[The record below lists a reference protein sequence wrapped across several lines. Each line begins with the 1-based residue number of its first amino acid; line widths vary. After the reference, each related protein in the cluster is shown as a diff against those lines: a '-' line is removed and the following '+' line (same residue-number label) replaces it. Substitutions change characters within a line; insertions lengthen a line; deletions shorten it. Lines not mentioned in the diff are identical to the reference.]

1 MISIIVA
8 AILGIVQGFT
18 EVFPISSSLHG
29 YVVIEFLN
37 KLLLTQITNGKFL
50 VSLSNC
56 TGITGPTE
64 ISSVYKNGMDV
75 VLHVGSLLAIM
86 IFFRNDVVR
95 MICEFLKFLKYIA
108 GSLVKSL
115 VMHQAK
121 SQVSSEANSQI
132 NHRVRSETKP
142 QINYK
147 VSELIQPQTKM
158 NFIHVIVFTVPI
170 CFVTFCTQFVFFDY
184 SVYAGVLSI
193 FSAIVLYLVNKYAVS
208 VSNLNLNFADLEE
221 KQAQQASRARIIQK
235 LQNGDAL
242 TLKSCFI
249 VGFIQ
254 SFAIFPGMS
263 RFGLCLIG
271 FRLLKFSLNRA
282 VRYSLMFS
290 MPIIFGSMIFKI
302 KYILSISVLEIA
314 TGVFFSFLFTS
325 ISLPLA
331 IRLLSKNRFMI
342 FLTLYRIVLGL
353 GILYFM

>member
-1 MISIIVA
+1 LISIIIA

-29 YVVIEFLN
+29 YVVIELLN
-37 KLLLTQITNGKFL
+37 KLILTQVTDGKCL
-50 VSLSNC
+50 ASLSGC
-56 TGITGPTE
+56 IGIAGFTE
-64 ISSVYKNGMDV
+64 ISNVYKNGMDV
-75 VLHVGSLLAIM
+75 VLHVGSLFAIM

-108 GSLVKSL
+108 TSLVKSL
-115 VMHQAK
+115 VTFDAKSETNYQAK
-121 SQVSSEANSQI
+121 SQIKSQTTRQIKSEVI
-132 NHRVRSETKP
+132 
-142 QINYK
+142 
-147 VSELIQPQTKM
+147 ELIQPQTKM
-158 NFIHVIVFTVPI
+158 NFIHVIVFTLPI
-170 CFVTFCTQFVFFDY
+170 CFVTLCIQFVFSEY
-184 SVYAGVLSI
+184 SIYAGVLSI
-193 FSAIVLYLVNKYAVS
+193 FSAIALYLVNKYAVS
-208 VSNLNLNFADLEE
+208 VSNLNFTNSEK
-221 KQAQQASRARIIQK
+221 KQAQQKQQAQGIQNP
-235 LQNGDAL
+235 QNRDAL
-242 TLKSCFI
+242 TLRSCFM

-271 FRLLKFSLNRA
+271 FRLLKFSLNHA

-302 KYILSISVLEIA
+302 KYILSISILEIA

-331 IRLLSKNRFMI
+331 VRLLSKNRFMI

-353 GILYFM
+353 GILCFM